1 MSIRFF
7 DDDGKPLFKSLG
19 KFRIIWFQYY
29 RTWYASKFIYNPSG
43 DPETIYDGYQEYE
56 YSGETVMT
64 LVKANGYTV
73 TVIPK
78 RFLEEIKP

>member
-1 MSIRFF
+1 MAIRYF
-7 DDDGKPLFKSLG
+7 DESGKPLFKSLG
-19 KFRIIWFQYY
+19 KFRIIWLEHYKI
-29 RTWYASKFIYNPSG
+29 WYAGKFIYNPSG
-43 DPETIYDGYQEYE
+43 DCESIYEGYKEYE
-56 YSGETVMT
+56 YSGEIVMT